1 MWTPEY
7 RTALNGTERIRE
19 LRIIDGRPATLKY
32 TPAENRRPGTGLPT
46 EVLIYDQDTR
56 IYYLV
61 IGFDES
67 LTGSNIDATIAIAR
81 SLLPQAD
88 PP

>member
-1 MWTPEY
+1 M
-7 RTALNGTERIRE
+7 
-19 LRIIDGRPATLKY
+19 
-32 TPAENRRPGTGLPT
+32 
-46 EVLIYDQDTR
+46 LIYDQDTR